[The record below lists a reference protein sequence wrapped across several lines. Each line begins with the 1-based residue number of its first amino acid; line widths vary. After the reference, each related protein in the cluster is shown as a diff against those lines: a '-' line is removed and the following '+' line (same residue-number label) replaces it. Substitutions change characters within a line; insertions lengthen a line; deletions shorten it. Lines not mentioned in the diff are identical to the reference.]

1 MQMDIVEHV
10 KKYCQENGL
19 IAGGCKIL
27 LAVSGGPDSIGLLHI
42 FLKIRQSLDIELSI
56 AHFNHGLRGD
66 ESDADQAFVERIAKK
81 CGLPCYTEK
90 ALALIAERGESPEET
105 ARRFRYSFLNKIV
118 QKIEY
123 NGIATGHTLGDN
135 VETVLYRIATGSGPS
150 GISGILPRNNL
161 VIHPLLTVTKQQI
174 IDYLSDRGL
183 SYRIDSSNF
192 DNAIPRNS
200 IRNDIIPRFMRINP
214 AFERHVNTL
223 SVIIREENKLLER
236 LTQHAID
243 GITRARSGDAYVLD
257 YAGFSGLERPIQ
269 RRVLIYAFNEVISKT
284 KGPDRRY
291 LPYSVLNSLS
301 SEPVNGNKLLYHN
314 ELVTIRKEYDS
325 LIIKKRV
332 VNKRVKGYLYNVNIS
347 EGDLFVEEIGRS
359 IRFTITGR
367 PGSFGK
373 NRLYFDYRKLYPPLT
388 LRSRKEGDRITLR
401 NTGTKKLKNLFIDH
415 KVPTDI
421 RTVVPLLECKGTIIG
436 VFCCLYG
443 RNNRV
448 SEEYMVD
455 ENTKEVFVCELL
467 NKEAPTGAAE

>member
-10 KKYCQENGL
+10 KKYCLENGL
-19 IAGGCKIL
+19 ISGGYKIL

-42 FLKIRQSLDIELSI
+42 FLKIRQSLDIELSV

-66 ESDADQAFVERIAKK
+66 ESDADQAFVERIAKT
-81 CGLPCYTEK
+81 CGLPCYTER
-90 ALALIAERGESPEET
+90 ALTLNTERGESPEET
-105 ARRFRYSFLNKIV
+105 ARRFRYSFLYKIV
-118 QKIEY
+118 REIECTC
-123 NGIATGHTLGDN
+123 IATGHTFGDN
-135 VETVLYRIATGSGPS
+135 VETILYRIATGSGLS

-174 IDYLSDRGL
+174 VDFLSERGL

-200 IRNDIIPRFMRINP
+200 IRNDIIPRFLRINP

-223 SVIIREENKLLER
+223 SVIIREENELLER
-236 LTQHAID
+236 LTRQAID
-243 GITRARSGDAYVLD
+243 GITRIRSDDTYILD

-269 RRVLIYAFNEVISKT
+269 RRVLIYAFNEVVSKT
-284 KGPDRRY
+284 EGPNRRY
-291 LPYSVLNSLS
+291 LSYSVLDRLS
-301 SEPVNGNKLLYHN
+301 SESVKGNKLLYHN

-332 VNKRVKGYLYNVNIS
+332 VDKRVKGYLYTVNIS

-359 IRFTITGR
+359 VRFTITGH
-367 PGSFGK
+367 PGTFGK
-373 NRLYFDYRKLYPPLT
+373 NRLYFDYRKLRPPLT
-388 LRSRKEGDRITLR
+388 VRSRKEGDWITLR

-415 KVPTDI
+415 KVPAEI
-421 RTVVPLLECKGTIIG
+421 RAVVPLLECKGIIIG

-455 ENTKEVFVCELL
+455 ESTKKVFVCELL